1 MMNSMNFHWRWIQFP
16 KTLDLLFKKK
26 SGIIPIKFEISDG
39 LEEINGFPVLKEY
52 CYLGMVLNGRGSVDG

>member
-1 MMNSMNFHWRWIQFP
+1 LNTISKNFGLIVN
-16 KTLDLLFKKK
+16 KKK

-52 CYLGMVLNGRGSVDG
+52 CYLGMVLNGKGSVDG